1 MNTIYGFGNAL
12 VDVEIKL
19 EEAQLKE
26 VGIEKGSMKHIS
38 SQDLNMFLDLYSDQ
52 IFSKLPGG
60 SIANSLHAAN
70 QNNATTHF
78 SCSIGDDDYG
88 KYFIDS
94 FDDKRG
100 SISFSKSKLSTGIC
114 LIFVTPD
121 GQRTMAAHLGANLDL
136 CPKSI
141 ELERLQS
148 SEFLL
153 FDNFSMSSPGGLETT
168 KYALASAMKSKVCFG
183 VSDVSLV
190 SENLENLQWL
200 SNIGIHLL
208 FGNKN
213 EMSLINNSINMHA
226 ENILVTYGAEGAS
239 YNDISVQAPEIE
251 IVNSN
256 GAGDALIGTFLTC
269 LSTENDY
276 TSLKKAVDYA
286 SEVCKS
292 NGPRIK

>member
-1 MNTIYGFGNAL
+1 MLSKIKIA
-12 VDVEIKL
+12 VDAMGGDNSPKKVL
-19 EEAQLKE
+19 D
-26 VGIEKGSMKHIS
+26 GIVH
-38 SQDLNMFLDLYSDQ
+38 NH
-52 IFSKLPGG
+52 
-60 SIANSLHAAN
+60 NLH
-70 QNNATTHF
+70 
-78 SCSIGDDDYG
+78 
-88 KYFIDS
+88 K
-94 FDDKRG
+94 
-100 SISFSKSKLSTGIC
+100 
-114 LIFVTPD
+114 
-121 GQRTMAAHLGANLDL
+121 
-136 CPKSI
+136 
-141 ELERLQS
+141 
-148 SEFLL
+148 
-153 FDNFSMSSPGGLETT
+153 DNYY
-168 KYALASAMKSKVCFG
+168 K
-183 VSDVSLV
+183 
-190 SENLENLQWL
+190 
-200 SNIGIHLL
+200 I

>member
-19 EEAQLKE
+19 EEAQLKK
-26 VGIEKGSMKHIS
+26 VGIEKGSMRHIS
-38 SQDLNMFLDLYSDQ
+38 SQDLNKFLDLYSDQ

-88 KYFIDS
+88 EYFIDS
-94 FDDKRG
+94 FDDKR
-100 SISFSKSKLSTGIC
+100 SSVSFSKSKLSTGIC

-136 CPKSI
+136 CPESI
-141 ELERLQS
+141 DLERLRS

-153 FDNFSMSSPGGLETT
+153 FDNFSMSSPGSLETT
-168 KYALASAMKSKVCFG
+168 KYALASAINSKVCFG

-190 SENLENLQWL
+190 SENLENLKWL
-200 SNIGIHLL
+200 SKRGIHLL

-226 ENILVTYGAEGAS
+226 ENILVTYGEEGAS
-239 YNDISVQAPEIE
+239 FNDISVQAPKIE